1 MRNSHSSFDLLIV
14 GLGNPGDDYEHT
26 LHNIGF
32 DVVDLISEEGDV
44 NYWKEECGAKTARIK
59 VGEKNVLIAKPQSFM
74 NTSGGPVS
82 ELMKKYKLKS
92 SSLVV
97 VHDDL
102 DLDPGVVRVKNK
114 GTAGGHN
121 GVKSII
127 NKLGSND
134 FVHVKVGIGHPK
146 GRKPVVDWVLNRPL
160 KEDAIAINE
169 GIDVASR
176 AVLAL
181 CEKSV
186 DKVQNEFN

>member
-92 SSLVV
+92 RSLVV

-127 NKLGSND
+127 SKLGSND

-169 GIDVASR
+169 GIEVASR

>member
-32 DVVDLISEEGDV
+32 DVVDLISDETGV
-44 NYWKEECGAKTARIK
+44 NYWKEECGAKTARVE
-59 VGEKNVLIAKPQSFM
+59 VGEKSVLIAKPQSFM

-92 SSLVV
+92 NALIV

-127 NKLGSND
+127 NKIGSND

-169 GIDVASR
+169 GIEVASR

-186 DKVQNEFN
+186 DIVQNEFN